1 MIFPENLQL
10 LKKLFFKPCATVIVE
25 CEMVEYEY
33 LILDIFV
40 TWRFSFKKIKNIATI
55 LSVLYAC

>member
-1 MIFPENLQL
+1 MI
-10 LKKLFFKPCATVIVE
+10 FKPCVTQVIIE

-40 TWRFSFKKIKNIATI
+40 AWRIYFKNFKKNIATI
-55 LSVLYAC
+55 LSVLYAY